1 MITVGI
7 KELKT
12 RLSSYVARVR
22 EGEEV
27 VITDH
32 GREVALVVPITPERR
47 AVKSLIESGRATW
60 GAGKPHG
67 LTGIKVAGPL
77 VSDTVLEERGDSY
90 QVG

>member
-12 RLSSYVARVR
+12 RLSSYVARVK
-22 EGEEV
+22 EGEEL

-47 AVKSLIESGRATW
+47 AVKALAESGRAMW
-60 GAGKPHG
+60 GGGKPQG
-67 LTGIKVAGPL
+67 LAGVMAAGPSL
-77 VSDTVLEERGDSY
+77 SETVLEERR
-90 QVG
+90 